1 MFRSLLALLMILVAA
16 PANADSRLVGGFRGA
31 GFHHGGFHHHGGFP
45 PFHHRGGHARRFF
58 GGYVCGYDCGW
69 DFDSAGYGYGYGGY
83 DTGYGDGYDKSYRNG
98 YGYGSGY
105 VGGER
110 NDVSISNG
118 SSGGYVP
125 DPVGADIPPL
135 IIPTNCWVRRA
146 AYDPSGAYF
155 GQVLVNLCRPS
166 DRVTVTS
173 LKARAKMPETATV
186 PAEPPPVDQSSSPQL
201 PH

>member
-1 MFRSLLALLMILVAA
+1 MFRSLLALLMMVVVA
-16 PANADSRLVGGFRGA
+16 PANADGRLVGGFHGA
-31 GFHHGGFHHHGGFP
+31 GFHHGGFPTFP
-45 PFHHRGGHARRFF
+45 HRGGHARRFF
-58 GGYVCGYDCGW
+58 GGYDCGW

-83 DTGYGDGYDKSYRNG
+83 DDSYSGSSDSYRNG
-98 YGYGSGY
+98 YGYGY
-105 VGGER
+105 GGGAR

-118 SSGGYVP
+118 LTGGYVP

-155 GQVLVNLCRPS
+155 GPVLVNLCRSS

-173 LKARAKMPETATV
+173 LKARAKMLETATV
-186 PAEPPPVDQSSSPQL
+186 PAEPPPVDQSSSPQ
-201 PH
+201 PQ